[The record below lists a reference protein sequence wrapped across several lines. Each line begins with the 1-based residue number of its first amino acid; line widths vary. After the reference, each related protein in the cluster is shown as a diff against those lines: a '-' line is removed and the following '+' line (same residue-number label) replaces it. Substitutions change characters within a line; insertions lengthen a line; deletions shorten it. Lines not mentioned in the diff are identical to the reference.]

1 MYQPGANRLD
11 GSSLRYLP
19 SRTLY
24 RPPRYRGVTLIIG
37 LALQILS
44 FASVAF
50 PAWAKDDQAESEVER
65 PASVAATS
73 QRFVQIAEVPVEAR
87 NVNAYIDRG
96 QLPAKYRHALQRVR

>member
-24 RPPRYRGVTLIIG
+24 RPPRYRGVAPIIG

-44 FASVAF
+44 FVCGVF
-50 PAWAKDDQAESEVER
+50 PAWPAEDPGGNELKR
-65 PASVAATS
+65 PA
-73 QRFVQIAEVPVEAR
+73 
-87 NVNAYIDRG
+87 
-96 QLPAKYRHALQRVR
+96 